1 MYINT
6 NSVVGRMR
14 LLTGDFNNNEDDVW
28 LADNLYTFF
37 YQQANNSELDGAIAA
52 LESIINQIAL
62 RPTTVR
68 NADASESYTG
78 TVEMLSARLVE
89 LKQRKKSTMVPVVI
103 RSDRKNW
110 NDFNELFGNC

>member
-1 MYINT
+1 MFINT

-14 LLTGDFNNNEDDVW
+14 LLTGDYNNNEDDVW
-28 LADNLYTFF
+28 MADNLYTFF

-68 NADASESYTG
+68 NADASESYSG
-78 TVEMLSARLVE
+78 TVEFLSARLAD
-89 LKQRKKSTMVPVVI
+89 LKLRKKSSVVPVLI
-103 RSDRKNW
+103 KSDRKNW
-110 NDFNELFGNC
+110 NDFNELFGND